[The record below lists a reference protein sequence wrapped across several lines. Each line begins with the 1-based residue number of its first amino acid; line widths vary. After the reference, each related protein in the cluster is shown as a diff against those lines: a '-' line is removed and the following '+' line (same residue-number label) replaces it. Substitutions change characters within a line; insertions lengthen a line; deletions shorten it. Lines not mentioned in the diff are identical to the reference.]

1 MKSSLGVVLLPV
13 LFLVACTPKETPT
26 ASEPV
31 KTLTGTV
38 VEGQFVAQG
47 DLVTLQTSAWTGGA
61 GHVTLNILDAASKT
75 LELDRTALGADG
87 QFSFASLPT
96 PETSDLHKIT
106 AEGEGCTNTFVVS
119 DPAALNATAALFA
132 LAKTNVRFDLVA
144 YDQTGTSAATTRTGT
159 LIYADRAV
167 TVKGSQ
173 TCTMAGKTFVADF
186 NLALLKG
193 WNMTTTTLNVST
205 RAVTVRNGSPAGAQ
219 WISIKTTQGTT
230 GLALNHLVLP

>member
-1 MKSSLGVVLLPV
+1 MKSSLGVMLLPV
-13 LFLVACTPKETPT
+13 LFLAACTPKETPT

-31 KTLTGTV
+31 KTLSGTV

-47 DLVTLQTSAWTGGA
+47 DKVTLQTSAWTGGA

-96 PETSDLHKIT
+96 PQTSDLRKIT

-144 YDQTGTSAATTRTGT
+144 YDNAATRTGT

-173 TCTMAGKTFVADF
+173 TCTIEGKTFVADF

-230 GLALNHLVLP
+230 GLALNGFVLP